1 MSRGVNCSNPNEVLA
16 IYPCLRC
23 ESPIEMFA
31 ILTGILGMAQGVTD
45 LNVMIESAKK
55 WRNINDID
63 LLRAMISTLPE
74 SFFDGQDPTNMN
86 FSALE
91 STGTQQIK
99 AIFVVLWC
107 QFWEAYSGAPLFCE
121 NLSGEGPPT

>member
-1 MSRGVNCSNPNEVLA
+1 
-16 IYPCLRC
+16 
-23 ESPIEMFA
+23 MFA

-55 WRNINDID
+55 WRNISDID
-63 LLRAMISTLPE
+63 MLKAMISTLPE
-74 SFFDGQDPTNMN
+74 SFFDGQQPTEMN

-91 STGTQQIK
+91 STGNQEIK

-107 QFWEAYSGAPLFCE
+107 QFWELFSGDPLFCE
-121 NLSGEGPPT
+121 NLQGEGPPT

>member
-31 ILTGILGMAQGVTD
+31 ILTGIFGMAQGVTD
-45 LNVMIESAKK
+45 LNTMIESAKK

-63 LLRAMISTLPE
+63 MLKAMISTLPE
-74 SFFDGQDPTNMN
+74 SFFNGQNPVNMD
-86 FSALE
+86 FSRLE
-91 STGTQQIK
+91 GTGLQEVK

-107 QFWEAYSGAPLFCE
+107 TFWESYAAGLNCQ
-121 NLSGEGPPT
+121 NLQGEGPPT